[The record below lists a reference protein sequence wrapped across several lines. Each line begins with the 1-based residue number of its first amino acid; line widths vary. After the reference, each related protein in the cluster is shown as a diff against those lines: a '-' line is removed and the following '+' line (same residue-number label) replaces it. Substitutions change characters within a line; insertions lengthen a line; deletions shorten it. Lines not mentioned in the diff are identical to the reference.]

1 MNRFKHLTKAAVAIA
16 LTYILCASAL
26 LQPVAVYAATLQAQ
40 QPAAEAADASGAQD
54 SSAGDVSDDTT
65 DGVSKDADSAD
76 AAQDEA
82 TPADAADE
90 DQTANVEDAAAP
102 ESLDAEDEQ
111 AAADTV
117 IGDSE
122 ANSWRYR
129 NGELRSDLQDDYATD
144 LGTGSRSM
152 HNMPENAIAQGIDVS
167 GRQGDIDWQQVK
179 DAGIDFAILKI
190 GNINPREADGWYTDS
205 RFQRNL
211 SECERL
217 GIPYGIYVYSYAQSS
232 DEAVAGANRIANL
245 LKGHSPTLPVYLDL
259 EDNSIKGTDHA
270 AIAAAFCNT
279 ISAAG
284 YTPGIYASASWFKSI
299 LTDPCFSNSGWNIWT
314 AQYWYG
320 QSYNESVDD
329 APEYPTSYDCWQYSS
344 LSTVPG
350 IDGNCDINYWYGNA
364 IPGVTTKQNELR
376 YYQPVFDADY
386 YLENN
391 PEVQEITGGDKG
403 KALEHFLSKGV
414 YEGRRGSGSFDVV
427 SYYNEYPDL
436 RAAFGTDIWKY
447 YEHYLRYGQREGRH
461 PSGCSGLVGA
471 PTASGGTDYS
481 AVYDPSY
488 YLDHNPDLKAA
499 FSRSYGQVALTDYRA
514 LLSHFL
520 RYGMA
525 EGRRGSGSFDVVS
538 YYNAN
543 EDLRAAY
550 GMDLRGYYRHY
561 IRYGKA
567 EGRTCTGVGSLTSWR
582 HSGGGTDYSPV
593 YDGAY
598 YFDHNPDLQA
608 AYSKKADGGAVVD
621 DGALLSHFLRYG
633 MAEGRRGS
641 GSFDVVSYY
650 NANEDLRAAFG
661 LNAAS
666 YYRHYCRYGK
676 SEGRVCS
683 GVSSLTSWQHASG
696 GTDYSPVYDGAYYY
710 SNNPDLQLAFLK
722 RFAGSEV
729 YDDGALLSHFLRYG
743 AGEGRRGNES
753 FDVVSYYNANSD
765 LRAAFGL
772 SFGKYAIHYARYGC
786 HEGRSHAGVHSLTS
800 FMHLYKGVELRAIYD
815 GAYYYANNPDL
826 QSAFLKLFNGISF
839 YDDGA
844 LIAHFVLHG
853 VYEGRRGDGS
863 PSYNARTAK
872 VLAVAAKEV
881 GYHDLSDPQRGSKY
895 GRWYAAKTGR
905 AVFGYNDIAWCAMYT
920 SWVLNQAGV
929 NCAGMPGSGCVTIY
943 RNAKGRLVPISEAR
957 AGDLILFDWNPWLG
971 DGADHIGIVLENDGT
986 SFKTIEGNTLRSD
999 AGSQGDGGWVA
1010 ARTRPISKV
1019 YAIIRP
1025 YY

>member
-1 MNRFKHLTKAAVAIA
+1 
-16 LTYILCASAL
+16 
-26 LQPVAVYAATLQAQ
+26 
-40 QPAAEAADASGAQD
+40 
-54 SSAGDVSDDTT
+54 
-65 DGVSKDADSAD
+65 
-76 AAQDEA
+76 
-82 TPADAADE
+82 
-90 DQTANVEDAAAP
+90 
-102 ESLDAEDEQ
+102 
-111 AAADTV
+111 
-117 IGDSE
+117 
-122 ANSWRYR
+122 
-129 NGELRSDLQDDYATD
+129 
-144 LGTGSRSM
+144 M

-179 DAGIDFAILKI
+179 NAGVDFAILKI
-190 GNINPREADGWYTDS
+190 GNINARESDGWYTDS

-217 GIPYGIYVYSYAQSS
+217 GIPYGIYVYSYAQSA
-232 DEAVAGANRIANL
+232 DEAVTGANRIANL

-259 EDNSIKGTDHA
+259 EDNSIKDTDHA
-270 AIAAAFCNT
+270 AIATAFCNT

-284 YTPGIYASASWFKSI
+284 YTPGIYASASWFKNI

-320 QSYNESVDD
+320 QSYNESIDD

-364 IPGVTTKQNELR
+364 IPGVATKQNELR

-391 PEVQEITGGDKG
+391 PDVQEITGGDKG
-403 KALEHFLSKGV
+403 KALEHFLSCGV

-436 RAAFGTDIWKY
+436 RAAFGTDIWRY
-447 YEHYLRYGQREGRH
+447 YDHYLRYGQREGRH
-461 PSGCSGLVGA
+461 ASGCSGLVGA

-488 YLDHNPDLKAA
+488 YLDRNPDLKAA
-499 FSRSYGQVALTDYRA
+499 FSRSYGQVVLTDYRA

-525 EGRRGSGSFDVVS
+525 EGRVTSPAFDLPS

-543 EDLRAAY
+543 QDLRAAY
-550 GMDLRGYYRHY
+550 GMDLKGYYRHY
-561 IRYGKA
+561 ARYGKS
-567 EGRTCTGVGSLTSWR
+567 EGRTCTGVGSLTSWQ
-582 HSGGGTDYSPV
+582 HVSGGTDYSPV

-598 YFDHNPDLQA
+598 YFDRNPDLQA
-608 AYSKKADGGAVVD
+608 AFSRRVDGGTIVD
-621 DGALLSHFLRYG
+621 DGALLSHFVRYG
-633 MAEGRRGS
+633 AGEGRRGNE
-641 GSFDVVSYY
+641 SFDVVSYY

-676 SEGRVCS
+676 KEGRVCS
-683 GVSSLTSWQHASG
+683 GVSSLTSWQHFSG
-696 GTDYSPVYDGAYYY
+696 GIDYSPVYDGAYYY
-710 SNNPDLQLAFLK
+710 S
-722 RFAGSEV
+722 
-729 YDDGALLSHFLRYG
+729 
-743 AGEGRRGNES
+743 
-753 FDVVSYYNANSD
+753 
-765 LRAAFGL
+765 
-772 SFGKYAIHYARYGC
+772 
-786 HEGRSHAGVHSLTS
+786 
-800 FMHLYKGVELRAIYD
+800 
-815 GAYYYANNPDL
+815 NNPDL

-986 SFKTIEGNTLRSD
+986 SFKTIEGNTSRSD

>member
-1 MNRFKHLTKAAVAIA
+1 MA
-16 LTYILCASAL
+16 
-26 LQPVAVYAATLQAQ
+26 
-40 QPAAEAADASGAQD
+40 
-54 SSAGDVSDDTT
+54 
-65 DGVSKDADSAD
+65 
-76 AAQDEA
+76 
-82 TPADAADE
+82 
-90 DQTANVEDAAAP
+90 
-102 ESLDAEDEQ
+102 
-111 AAADTV
+111 
-117 IGDSE
+117 
-122 ANSWRYR
+122 
-129 NGELRSDLQDDYATD
+129 
-144 LGTGSRSM
+144 
-152 HNMPENAIAQGIDVS
+152 
-167 GRQGDIDWQQVK
+167 
-179 DAGIDFAILKI
+179 
-190 GNINPREADGWYTDS
+190 
-205 RFQRNL
+205 
-211 SECERL
+211 
-217 GIPYGIYVYSYAQSS
+217 
-232 DEAVAGANRIANL
+232 
-245 LKGHSPTLPVYLDL
+245 
-259 EDNSIKGTDHA
+259 
-270 AIAAAFCNT
+270 
-279 ISAAG
+279 
-284 YTPGIYASASWFKSI
+284 
-299 LTDPCFSNSGWNIWT
+299 
-314 AQYWYG
+314 
-320 QSYNESVDD
+320 
-329 APEYPTSYDCWQYSS
+329 
-344 LSTVPG
+344 
-350 IDGNCDINYWYGNA
+350 
-364 IPGVTTKQNELR
+364 
-376 YYQPVFDADY
+376 
-386 YLENN
+386 
-391 PEVQEITGGDKG
+391 
-403 KALEHFLSKGV
+403 
-414 YEGRRGSGSFDVV
+414 EGRRGSGSFDVV

-447 YEHYLRYGQREGRH
+447 YDHYLRYGQREGRH
-461 PSGCSGLVGA
+461 ASGCSGLVGA

>member
-1 MNRFKHLTKAAVAIA
+1 MNRFKHLIKAAAAIA
-16 LTYILCASAL
+16 LTYVLCASAL
-26 LQPVAVYAATLQAQ
+26 LQPMAVYAATLQAQ
-40 QPAAEAADASGAQD
+40 QPAAEATDASGTQD

-90 DQTANVEDAAAP
+90 DAAANGEDAAAP
-102 ESLDAEDEQ
+102 ESLDAVDEQ
-111 AAADTV
+111 AADDTV

-122 ANSWRYR
+122 ANSWRYQ

-179 DAGIDFAILKI
+179 DAGVDFAILKI
-190 GNINPREADGWYTDS
+190 GNINAREPDGWYTDS

-217 GIPYGIYVYSYAQSS
+217 GIPYGIYVYSYAQSA
-232 DEAVAGANRIANL
+232 DEAVTGANRIANL

-259 EDNSIKGTDHA
+259 EDNSIKDTDHA
-270 AIAAAFCNT
+270 AIATAFCNT

-284 YTPGIYASASWFKSI
+284 YTPGIYASASWFKNI

-376 YYQPVFDADY
+376 YYQPIFDADY

-391 PEVQEITGGDKG
+391 PDVQEITGGDKG

-447 YEHYLRYGQREGRH
+447 YEHYLRHGQAEGRH
-461 PSGCSGLVGA
+461 PSGCTGLVGA
-471 PTASGGTDYS
+471 PTVYGGTDYS
-481 AVYDPSY
+481 AVYDPAY
-488 YLDHNPDLKAA
+488 YLDRNPDLKAA
-499 FSRSYGQVALTDYRA
+499 FSRSYGRVVLTDYSA
-514 LLSHFL
+514 LLSHFV
-520 RYGMA
+520 RCGMA
-525 EGRRGSGSFDVVS
+525 EGRVTSPAFDLPS

-543 EDLRAAY
+543 QDLRAAY
-550 GMDLRGYYRHY
+550 GMDLKGYYRHY
-561 IRYGKA
+561 VKWGRR
-567 EGRTCTGVGSLTSWR
+567 EGRVCAGVGSLTSWQ
-582 HSGGGTDYSPV
+582 HVCGGTDYSPV

-608 AYSKKADGGAVVD
+608 AFSKRLDGGTIV
-621 DGALLSHFLRYG
+621 
-633 MAEGRRGS
+633 
-641 GSFDVVSYY
+641 
-650 NANEDLRAAFG
+650 
-661 LNAAS
+661 
-666 YYRHYCRYGK
+666 
-676 SEGRVCS
+676 
-683 GVSSLTSWQHASG
+683 
-696 GTDYSPVYDGAYYY
+696 
-710 SNNPDLQLAFLK
+710 
-722 RFAGSEV
+722 
-729 YDDGALLSHFLRYG
+729 DDGALLSHFLRYG

-753 FDVVSYYNANSD
+753 FDVVSYYNANGD

-826 QSAFLKLFNGISF
+826 QSAFLKLFNGICF

-863 PSYNARTAK
+863 PSYNARAAK

-971 DGADHIGIVLENDGT
+971 DGADRIGIVLENDGA
-986 SFKTIEGNTLRSD
+986 SFKTIEGNTSRSD

>member
-1 MNRFKHLTKAAVAIA
+1 MPEIVKAAYMNRFKHLIKAAAAIV
-16 LTYILCASAL
+16 LTYVLCASAL
-26 LQPVAVYAATLQAQ
+26 LQPMTVYAATLQTQ
-40 QPAAEAADASGAQD
+40 QSAVEAADASSAQD
-54 SSAGDVSDDTT
+54 SSAGDVSDDTANE
-65 DGVSKDADSAD
+65 VSKDADSAD

-90 DQTANVEDAAAP
+90 DQTANEEDAAAP
-102 ESLDAEDEQ
+102 EPLDAGDEQ
-111 AAADTV
+111 TADDTV

-122 ANSWRYR
+122 ANSWRYQ

-190 GNINPREADGWYTDS
+190 GNINAREPDGWYTDS

-217 GIPYGIYVYSYAQSS
+217 GISYGIYVYSYAQSA
-232 DEAVAGANRIANL
+232 DEAVTGANRIANL

-270 AIAAAFCNT
+270 AIATAFCNT

-284 YTPGIYASASWFKSI
+284 YTPGIYASASWFKNI
-299 LTDPCFSNSGWNIWT
+299 LTDPCFNNSGWNIWT

-364 IPGVTTKQNELR
+364 IPGVTTNQNELR
-376 YYQPVFDADY
+376 YYQPIFDADY

-391 PEVQEITGGDKG
+391 PDVQEIMGGDKG

-447 YEHYLRYGQREGRH
+447 YEHYLRHGQAEGRH

-471 PTASGGTDYS
+471 PTVYGGTDYS
-481 AVYDPSY
+481 AVYDPAY
-488 YLDHNPDLKAA
+488 YLDRNPDLKAA
-499 FSRSYGQVALTDYRA
+499 FSRSYGQVALTDYSA
-514 LLSHFL
+514 LLSHFV
-520 RYGMA
+520 RRGMA
-525 EGRRGSGSFDVVS
+525 EGRVTSPAFDLPS

-543 EDLRAAY
+543 QDLRAAY
-550 GMDLRGYYRHY
+550 GMDLKGYYRHY
-561 IRYGKA
+561 ARYGKS
-567 EGRTCTGVGSLTSWR
+567 EGRTCTGVG
-582 HSGGGTDYSPV
+582 
-593 YDGAY
+593 
-598 YFDHNPDLQA
+598 
-608 AYSKKADGGAVVD
+608 
-621 DGALLSHFLRYG
+621 
-633 MAEGRRGS
+633 
-641 GSFDVVSYY
+641 
-650 NANEDLRAAFG
+650 
-661 LNAAS
+661 
-666 YYRHYCRYGK
+666 
-676 SEGRVCS
+676 
-683 GVSSLTSWQHASG
+683 SLTSWQHASG
-696 GTDYSPVYDGAYYY
+696 GTDYSPVYDGAYYFDR
-710 SNNPDLQLAFLK
+710 NPDLQAAFSK
-722 RFAGSEV
+722 RLDGGTIV
-729 YDDGALLSHFLRYG
+729 DDGALLSHFVRYG

-753 FDVVSYYNANSD
+753 FDVVSYYNANED

-853 VYEGRRGDGS
+853 VDEGRRGDGS
-863 PSYNARTAK
+863 LSYNARTAK

-986 SFKTIEGNTLRSD
+986 SFKTIEGNTSRSG
-999 AGSQGDGGWVA
+999 AGSQDDGGWVA

>member
-1 MNRFKHLTKAAVAIA
+1 MNHFKRGLKVIPVVA
-16 LTYILCASAL
+16 LTYVLCASAL

-40 QPAAEAADASGAQD
+40 QPAAEAADASGTQD
-54 SSAGDVSDDTT
+54 SSAGDVSDDTANE
-65 DGVSKDADSAD
+65 VSKDADSSG
-76 AAQDEA
+76 AAQDKA
-82 TPADAADE
+82 TLADAAD
-90 DQTANVEDAAAP
+90 EDAAAP
-102 ESLDAEDEQ
+102 ESLDAVDEQ
-111 AAADTV
+111 AADDTV

-122 ANSWRYR
+122 ANSWRYQ

-179 DAGIDFAILKI
+179 DAGVDFAILKI
-190 GNINPREADGWYTDS
+190 GNINAREPDGWYTDS

-217 GIPYGIYVYSYAQSS
+217 GIPYGIYVYSYAQSA
-232 DEAVAGANRIANL
+232 DEAVTGANRIANL

-259 EDNSIKGTDHA
+259 EDNSIKDTDHA
-270 AIAAAFCNT
+270 AIATAFCNT

-284 YTPGIYASASWFKSI
+284 YTPGIYASASWFKNI
-299 LTDPCFSNSGWNIWT
+299 LTDPCFSNGGWNIWT

-364 IPGVTTKQNELR
+364 IPSVTTKQNELR
-376 YYQPVFDADY
+376 YYQPIFDADY

-391 PEVQEITGGDKG
+391 PDVQEITGGDKG

-447 YEHYLRYGQREGRH
+447 YDHYLRHGQAEGRH
-461 PSGCSGLVGA
+461 PSGCTGLVGA

-481 AVYDPSY
+481 AVYDPAY
-488 YLDHNPDLKAA
+488 YLDRNPDLKAA
-499 FSRSYGQVALTDYRA
+499 FSRSYGQVVLTDYRA

-520 RYGMA
+520 RCGMA
-525 EGRRGSGSFDVVS
+525 EGRVTSPAFDLPS

-543 EDLRAAY
+543 QDLRAAY
-550 GMDLRGYYRHY
+550 GMDLKGYYRHY
-561 IRYGKA
+561 VKWGRR
-567 EGRTCTGVGSLTSWR
+567 EGRVCAGVGSLTSWQ
-582 HSGGGTDYSPV
+582 HVSGGTDYSPV

-598 YFDHNPDLQA
+598 YFDRNPDLQA
-608 AYSKKADGGAVVD
+608 AFSKRLDGGTIVD
-621 DGALLSHFLRYG
+621 DGALLSHFLRCG
-633 MAEGRRGS
+633 MAEGRVTS
-641 GSFDVVSYY
+641 PAFDLPSYY
-650 NANEDLRAAFG
+650 NANQDLRAAYG
-661 LNAAS
+661 MDLKG
-666 YYRHYCRYGK
+666 YYRHYVKWGRR
-676 SEGRVCS
+676 EGRVCA
-683 GVSSLTSWQHASG
+683 GVGSLTSWQHVSG
-696 GTDYSPVYDGAYYY
+696 GTDYSPVYDGAYYFDR
-710 SNNPDLQLAFLK
+710 NPDLQAAFSK
-722 RFAGSEV
+722 RLDGGTIV
-729 YDDGALLSHFLRYG
+729 DDGALLSHFLRYG

-753 FDVVSYYNANSD
+753 FDVVSYYNANED

-881 GYHDLSDPQRGSKY
+881 GHHDLSDPQRGSKY

-971 DGADHIGIVLENDGT
+971 DGADHIGIVLENDGA
-986 SFKTIEGNTLRSD
+986 SFKTIEGNTSRSD